1 MRFLRYI
8 IPGLV
13 IFIGG
18 CITQF
23 IPETDEARD
32 LLVVEG
38 LITDQPGPYTVK
50 LSRSMPLGSKA
61 VKVPVTGCQVYVA
74 DDTDNQFWFSEY
86 SGGIYRS
93 DASAFRAVPGRKYTL
108 HIRTYGA
115 EESRN
120 YESVPVELVSVPPV
134 DSLYYEKVVI
144 REKND
149 VSGPLEGCEIYLD
162 THDPTG
168 KCRYYRWDFAET
180 WEFQLPYMVTNRVCW
195 FHNNSGTIKV
205 KNTTVLEEPL
215 INRYPVLFIS
225 NESDRL
231 SVRYSILVN
240 QYSLNQDEYLYWEKL
255 QRISQEVGGLYDIIP
270 SSVPGNVFCVE
281 DPAEQ
286 VLGYFSVSGRTS
298 ERLFIREN
306 FRGLVNLYRDC
317 PSDTIYGNK
326 VIPNLDISAWVIVD
340 EPYLS
345 PPYRVITNKKTCADC
360 SVRGTTVKPDF
371 WDDYK

>member
-1 MRFLRYI
+1 MLTLI
-8 IPGLV
+8 TNV
-13 IFIGG
+13 IFPFQG
-18 CITQF
+18 
-23 IPETDEARD
+23 
-32 LLVVEG
+32 EG
-38 LITDQPGPYTVK
+38 
-50 LSRSMPLGSKA
+50 
-61 VKVPVTGCQVYVA
+61 
-74 DDTDNQFWFSEY
+74 
-86 SGGIYRS
+86 
-93 DASAFRAVPGRKYTL
+93 
-108 HIRTYGA
+108 
-115 EESRN
+115 
-120 YESVPVELVSVPPV
+120 
-134 DSLYYEKVVI
+134 
-144 REKND
+144 
-149 VSGPLEGCEIYLD
+149 
-162 THDPTG
+162 
-168 KCRYYRWDFAET
+168 
-180 WEFQLPYMVTNRVCW
+180 
-195 FHNNSGTIKV
+195 
-205 KNTTVLEEPL
+205 EPL

-286 VLGYFSVSGRTS
+286 VLGYFSVSGKTS